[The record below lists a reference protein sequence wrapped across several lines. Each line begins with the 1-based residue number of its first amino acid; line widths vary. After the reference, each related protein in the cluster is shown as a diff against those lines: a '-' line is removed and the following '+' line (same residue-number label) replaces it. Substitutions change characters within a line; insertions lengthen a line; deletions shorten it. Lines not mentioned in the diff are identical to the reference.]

1 MAGEIIKA
9 KATGQL
15 QQSKPLSLTSRL
27 ALALGAMAM
36 SRGADPNPKVLEI
49 YAEKFSRLPMD
60 ESHEADIF
68 AVINEYGD
76 APQLDH
82 EKAFPDY
89 GTLLLL
95 IQERSHPFRHL
106 RELVRKL
113 ARNYG
118 AVPDAAMFELF
129 EQAAGHRTD
138 EDLDKGYL
146 DILKFAET
154 HRMPT
159 AQQFLRACGIP
170 RVYRN
175 GTKPE

>member
-15 QQSKPLSLTSRL
+15 QQSKQPSLASRL
-27 ALALGAMAM
+27 VLALGAMAM

-49 YAEKFSRLPMD
+49 YAEKLSLRFD
-60 ESHEADIF
+60 QAEVF
-68 AVINEYGD
+68 AAIEEYGD
-76 APQLDH
+76 VPQLDH

-95 IQERSHPFRHL
+95 IEERSHPLRHL
-106 RELVRKL
+106 RQIVRKL

-118 AVPDAAMFELF
+118 TVPDATIFSNF

-138 EDLDKGYL
+138 EDLDKGFL
-146 DILKFAET
+146 DILKFSESS
-154 HRMPT
+154 RMPT

-170 RVYRN
+170 RIYRD